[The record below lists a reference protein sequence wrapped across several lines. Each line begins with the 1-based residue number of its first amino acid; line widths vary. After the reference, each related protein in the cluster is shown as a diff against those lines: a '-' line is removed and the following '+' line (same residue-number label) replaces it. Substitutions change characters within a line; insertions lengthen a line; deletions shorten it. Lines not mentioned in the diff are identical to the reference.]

1 MGRNVIAGA
10 IAFFTGG
17 NFTRLVGTLVA
28 GVAIGAAGAW
38 KVQTWRHGHE
48 KTERIERAGRDLV
61 RQVEN
66 RDRATSA
73 YLQEDDDAE
82 QAHQAIAS
90 SAGAISGRPEYQ
102 RECFGSDGLQQLRA
116 AIGNGAPAARAGQG
130 LRPPG

>member
-1 MGRNVIAGA
+1 MIPGA
-10 IAFFTGG
+10 AAFFTGG
-17 NFTRLVGTLVA
+17 NFTRLVATLLT
-28 GVAIGAAGAW
+28 GIAIGGTSAW
-38 KVQTWRHGHE
+38 KVQTWRQGYE
-48 KTERIERAGRDLV
+48 QTERVERAGRDLV

-73 YLQEDDDAE
+73 YLKEDDDAE

-102 RECFGSDGLQQLRA
+102 HECFGADGLQQLRA
-116 AIGNGAPAARAGQG
+116 AIGNGAPATRAGPG